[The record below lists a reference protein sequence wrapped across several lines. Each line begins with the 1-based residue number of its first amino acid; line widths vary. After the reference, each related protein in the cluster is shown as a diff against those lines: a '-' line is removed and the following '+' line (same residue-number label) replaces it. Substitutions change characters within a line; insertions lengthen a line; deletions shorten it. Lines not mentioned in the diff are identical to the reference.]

1 MACVQPRVVV
11 SHGAFSSGFD
21 AIGGQ
26 HQHVAAG
33 VRHLDQDDTMDVVQR
48 LGFLRSLLVT

>member
-1 MACVQPRVVV
+1 MLCY
-11 SHGAFSSGFD
+11 
-21 AIGGQ
+21 
-26 HQHVAAG
+26 QHVAAG